1 MERLEPKLFQ
11 RRGSEVLTG
20 GYYRL
25 KSDCKEINNVDGQT
39 IRIKRSIIIFTTWTE
54 KCKIA
59 ILTVK
64 SFMFHDVNYEKN
76 TINRV
81 SFLRNAHSN
90 DKNNVFL
97 STVTELQI
105 LFHNAIPHF

>member
-11 RRGSEVLTG
+11 RRGSVVLTG

-39 IRIKRSIIIFTTWTE
+39 IRIKRCIIIFTTWTE

-81 SFLRNAHSN
+81 
-90 DKNNVFL
+90 
-97 STVTELQI
+97 TVMI
-105 LFHNAIPHF
+105 KIMFF